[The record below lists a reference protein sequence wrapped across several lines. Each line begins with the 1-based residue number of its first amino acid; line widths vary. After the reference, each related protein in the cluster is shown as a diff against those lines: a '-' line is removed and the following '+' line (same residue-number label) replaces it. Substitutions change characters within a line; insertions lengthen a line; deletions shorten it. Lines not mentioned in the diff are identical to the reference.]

1 MSIRYASQIRES
13 DCGPISIFNL
23 LKWIGIRVNLRD
35 HHRLLCELCNN
46 SPEFGSS
53 EKDLTRALSKIKKK
67 VKFSFS
73 YIKRPNGNNII
84 THLKS
89 GGSAILVFQNE
100 VGMHACFIPSI
111 EREKEIIL
119 INAFDDETKSVLT
132 KAAFLKLTKIRPI
145 RVWLIKKINQK
156 NLPRPK
162 SAL

>member
-1 MSIRYASQIRES
+1 MSIRYASQLRES

-35 HHRLLCELCNN
+35 HHRLLCDLCND

-53 EKDLTRALSKIKKK
+53 EQELTRALSKIKKRI
-67 VKFSFS
+67 KFNFS
-73 YIKRPNGNNII
+73 YIKSPNRNNII
-84 THLKS
+84 KHLKA
-89 GGSAILVFQNE
+89 GGAAILFFQNE
-100 VGMHACFIPSI
+100 TGIHACFMPSI
-111 EREKEIIL
+111 ETEREIIL

-145 RVWLIKKINQK
+145 RVWLIKKINQPH
-156 NLPRPK
+156 LPRQK